1 MVFPTIFHNSYY
13 IYKTVVQPFVLYSL
27 ITQLANEYV
36 SLEKKI
42 NSTFPSMVE
51 MEHQKNSKL
60 YCSIGSQ
67 MMINYFVDN
76 DFNLWKDTVQI

>member
-1 MVFPTIFHNSYY
+1 MVFPTICHNSYY
-13 IYKTVVQPFVLYSL
+13 IYKTAIQPFVLYSL
-27 ITQLANEYV
+27 ITQLVNEYV

-51 MEHQKNSKL
+51 MEHQKNSIL
-60 YCSIGSQ
+60 YCSISSQ

-76 DFNLWKDTVQI
+76 DFNL